1 MPARLPAGILRRVSS
16 LRTRPAPGAVGARD
30 ERPVL
35 VVGSAL
41 ADLILAV
48 PDLPRRGGHTWAEP
62 VAESNGGTGL
72 NVLRAVAALGTV
84 PLSALA
90 VGSGLRGERIAQE
103 VRALGAALPDGA
115 PSLLPLHPGDNGLC
129 LTLLT
134 PDGERTFVTTP
145 GCEMDWS
152 APRLA
157 ALDDVLASAPEAA
170 PLRPVVYASGFQL
183 LARGHHLMT
192 WLEGRDATVVV
203 DPGGRVADLAA
214 DAALRRRLL
223 ARTDVL
229 AANEEE
235 ADTLLAADLG
245 APATAPERL
254 DALARLATATGTDVV
269 LRQGAEG
276 ATWVPAD
283 GTGVLSAPAVPVEV
297 VDTDGAG
304 DAHTAGVLVGLAR
317 SLPPAQMLALANAS
331 AARVVAGRGPQGLVA
346 RDAQGGAQK
355 AETTR

>member
-41 ADLILAV
+41 ADLIVAV

-72 NVLRAVAALGTV
+72 NVLRAVVALGAA

-90 VGSGLRGERIAQE
+90 VGSGPRGERIAQE

-115 PSLLPLHPGDNGLC
+115 PSLLPRHPGDNGLC
-129 LTLLT
+129 LTLIT

-157 ALDDVLASAPEAA
+157 ALDDALAALDDALPSAPEAA

-183 LARGHHLMT
+183 LARGHHLMS
-192 WLEGRDATVVV
+192 WLEGLDATVVV

-214 DAALRRRLL
+214 DADLRRRLL

-235 ADTLLAADLG
+235 ADALLAAHLET
-245 APATAPERL
+245 PTTAPERL
-254 DALARLATATGTDVV
+254 DALCRLATATGTDIV

-283 GTGVLSAPAVPVEV
+283 GTRVLSAPAVPVEV

-317 SLPPAQMLALANAS
+317 GLPPARLLALANAS
-331 AARVVAGRGPQGLVA
+331 AARVVAGRGPQGLRA
-346 RDAQGGAQK
+346 
-355 AETTR
+355 

>member
-48 PDLPRRGGHTWAEP
+48 PGLPRRGGHTWAEP

-72 NVLRAVAALGTV
+72 NVLRAVAALGAA

-90 VGSGLRGERIAQE
+90 VGSGPRGERIAQE

-115 PSLLPLHPGDNGLC
+115 PSLLPRHPGDNGLC

-152 APRLA
+152 APRIAALEDALA
-157 ALDDVLASAPEAA
+157 ALAASVPGS
-170 PLRPVVYASGFQL
+170 PVQGPRPVVYASGFQL

-192 WLEGRDATVVV
+192 WLEGLDATVVV

-214 DAALRRRLL
+214 DADLRRRLL

-235 ADTLLAADLG
+235 ADALLAAHLG
-245 APATAPERL
+245 TPTTASERL
-254 DALARLATATGTDVV
+254 DALCRLATATGTDIV

-276 ATWVPAD
+276 ATWVPAE
-283 GTGVLSAPAVPVEV
+283 GGAPLSAAAVLVEV

-317 SLPPAQMLALANAS
+317 GLPPARLLALANAS
-331 AARVVAGRGPQGLVA
+331 AARVVAGRGPQGLRA
-346 RDAQGGAQK
+346 
-355 AETTR
+355 

>member
-16 LRTRPAPGAVGARD
+16 PRTRPAPGAVGARD

-41 ADLILAV
+41 ADLIVAV

-72 NVLRAVAALGTV
+72 NVLRVVVALGAA

-90 VGSGLRGERIAQE
+90 VGSGPRGERIAQE

-115 PSLLPLHPGDNGLC
+115 PSLLPRHPGDNGLC

-157 ALDDVLASAPEAA
+157 ALDDALAALAA
-170 PLRPVVYASGFQL
+170 SVPGSPGQGPRPVVYASGFQL
-183 LARGHHLMT
+183 LARGHHLMS
-192 WLEGRDATVVV
+192 WLEGLDATVVV

-214 DAALRRRLL
+214 DADLRRRLL

-235 ADTLLAADLG
+235 ADALLAAHLG
-245 APATAPERL
+245 TPTTASGRL
-254 DALARLATATGTDVV
+254 EALCRLATATGTDIV

-276 ATWVPAD
+276 ATGVPAD
-283 GTGVLSAPAVPVEV
+283 GGAPLSAAAVPVEV

-317 SLPPAQMLALANAS
+317 GLPPARLLALANAS
-331 AARVVAGRGPQGLVA
+331 AARVVAGRGPQGLTA
-346 RDAQGGAQK
+346 
-355 AETTR
+355 

>member
-1 MPARLPAGILRRVSS
+1 MSS

-48 PDLPRRGGHTWAEP
+48 PGLPRRGGHTWAEP

-72 NVLRAVAALGTV
+72 NVLRAVAALGAA

-90 VGSGLRGERIAQE
+90 VGSGPRGERIAQE

-115 PSLLPLHPGDNGLC
+115 PSLLPRHPGDNGLC
-129 LTLLT
+129 LTLIT

-157 ALDDVLASAPEAA
+157 ALDTALDTALAALAA
-170 PLRPVVYASGFQL
+170 SVPGSPVQGPRPVVYASGFQL

-192 WLEGRDATVVV
+192 WLEGLDATVVV

-214 DAALRRRLL
+214 DATLRRRLL

-235 ADTLLAADLG
+235 ADALLAAHLET
-245 APATAPERL
+245 PTTASGRL
-254 DALARLATATGTDVV
+254 EALCRLATATGTDIV

-283 GTGVLSAPAVPVEV
+283 GGAPLSAAAVPVEV

-317 SLPPAQMLALANAS
+317 GLPPARLLALANAS
-331 AARVVAGRGPQGLVA
+331 AARVVAGRGPQGLRA
-346 RDAQGGAQK
+346 
-355 AETTR
+355 

>member
-16 LRTRPAPGAVGARD
+16 LRTRPAPGAVGTCD

-48 PDLPRRGGHTWAEP
+48 PGLPRRGGHTWAEP

-72 NVLRAVAALGTV
+72 NVLRAVVALGAA

-90 VGSGLRGERIAQE
+90 VGSGPRGERIAQE

-115 PSLLPLHPGDNGLC
+115 PSLLPRHPGDNGLC

-152 APRLA
+152 APRIA
-157 ALDDVLASAPEAA
+157 ALDTALDTALASGSPVQG
-170 PLRPVVYASGFQL
+170 PRPVVYASGFQL

-192 WLEGRDATVVV
+192 WLEGLDATAVV

-214 DAALRRRLL
+214 DATLRRRLL

-235 ADTLLAADLG
+235 ADALLAAHLG
-245 APATAPERL
+245 TPTTPSGRL
-254 DALARLATATGTDVV
+254 EALCRLATATGTDIV

-283 GTGVLSAPAVPVEV
+283 GTRVLSAPAVPVEV

-317 SLPPAQMLALANAS
+317 GLPPARLLALANAS
-331 AARVVAGRGPQGLVA
+331 AARVVAGRGPQGLRA
-346 RDAQGGAQK
+346 
-355 AETTR
+355 